1 MSEPAAEPTPP
12 QPRRGR
18 GPFLIGLVGGLLLS
32 ALLIVPAIIAAVSGE
47 RFGAD
52 GREFGFPGLILPLLV
67 LAGLVW
73 LVTWIAPR
81 LGGRDA
87 AFALVRERYA
97 RGEIDDAEY
106 ARLREGLRHE
116 HR

>member
-12 QPRRGR
+12 QPRRAR

-32 ALLIVPAIIAAVSGE
+32 VLLIVPAIIAAVSRE
-47 RFGAD
+47 PFGA
-52 GREFGFPGLILPLLV
+52 GGHGYGFPGLILPLLV

-73 LVTWIAPR
+73 LVTGIAPR

-106 ARLREGLRHE
+106 GRLREGLRRDHN
-116 HR
+116 

>member
-1 MSEPAAEPTPP
+1 MSEPVAEPTPP
-12 QPRRGR
+12 QPRRAR
-18 GPFLIGLVGGLLLS
+18 GPFVIGLVGGLLLS
-32 ALLIVPAIIAAVSGE
+32 ALLIAPAIIAVASRE
-47 RFGAD
+47 PFGGH

-81 LGGRDA
+81 LGEGDVA
-87 AFALVRERYA
+87 LALVRERYA

-106 ARLREGLRHE
+106 ARLREGLRRE
-116 HR
+116 DR